1 MVPRGKRR
9 AANACVVLVWCWEGG
24 AEHGAGFLGLTLEL
38 RPGAAQCVS
47 NAVGSGPSFLPARL
61 CTGGGINA
69 GERCSLL
76 LFQEKLGP
84 CICCTRKLCVFPPPI
99 RPCTVPG
106 YPKVVLGTPT
116 QGPGSPKGRSW
127 EPQGGPGHPKVRSW
141 VPQGKVLGTPGSPW
155 TLTKF
160 PASTLQEAKHS
171 AQPSTRADFLFFSF

>member
-1 MVPRGKRR
+1 MRERDVPCCFSKGNR
-9 AANACVVLVWCWEGG
+9 ALAFVAPE
-24 AEHGAGFLGLTLEL
+24 
-38 RPGAAQCVS
+38 
-47 NAVGSGPSFLPARL
+47 SFV
-61 CTGGGINA
+61 
-69 GERCSLL
+69 CS
-76 LFQEKLGP
+76 
-84 CICCTRKLCVFPPPI
+84 PPPI

-116 QGPGSPKGRSW
+116 QGPGSPKERSW

-171 AQPSTRADFLFFSF
+171 VQPSTRADFLFFSF